1 MFSEKNNE
9 KQKPVVVLFAEY
21 NLKIKNSLNV
31 KVQQLW
37 STRVSLVYSETL
49 TCFQKQKFS
58 TKFICKK

>member
-1 MFSEKNNE
+1 MFQEKKNVE

-37 STRVSLVYSETL
+37 YGNSSVTRV
-49 TCFQKQKFS
+49 F
-58 TKFICKK
+58 